1 MTVPN
6 EAFDGPV
13 DIPPDEIGRSEEFL
27 FAASELLGM
36 TLVEMTILM
45 YSGILIGAV
54 VSMIRYQYYQEGF

>member
-27 FAASELLGM
+27 FAVSELLGM
-36 TLVEMTILM
+36 TLAEMTILM
-45 YSGILIGAV
+45 YSGMLIGAV
-54 VSMIRYQYYQEGF
+54 ISMIRYQYSQDGF